1 LNHHEGTW
9 ADVPVV
15 EDENLRFVRITKQQ
29 KKNTDS
35 RDFRIWRIS
44 FTLCGDGCPT
54 GGPFEL
60 GG

>member
-29 KKNTDS
+29 KKTRIREIFEYGEFRLHYVVTDV
-35 RDFRIWRIS
+35 RQVDH
-44 FTLCGDGCPT
+44 LN
-54 GGPFEL
+54 
-60 GG
+60 